1 MRPEMI
7 RLAEDQR
14 FEIRASTIIGAGKGL
29 FARIEL
35 PAGDKLEV
43 FGPRIAADSVEDT
56 CTSFADTHKFRLGDQ
71 LIVPFGLAG
80 MANHS
85 THPNVGKCI
94 LGDRVYLEMLRPILA
109 GEELFLEYVPRA
121 RIFFEK
127 CVP

>member
-1 MRPEMI
+1 MRPETI

-94 LGDRVYLEMLRPILA
+94 LAQIMHGPSKIL
-109 GEELFLEYVPRA
+109 Y
-121 RIFFEK
+121 
-127 CVP
+127 